1 VFTQYL
7 TAVAV
12 VGAAGFLAEVDSFAP
27 WAPLINMGG
36 VGAVLVWFLWKAD
49 PRMRAIESSVDRNTQ
64 SILILLLEID
74 RTSPQAKEQAQAVL
88 ADIKKARKARGESE
102 E

>member
-1 VFTQYL
+1 VS
-7 TAVAV
+7 
-12 VGAAGFLAEVDSFAP
+12 EVDSFAP

-64 SILILLLEID
+64 AILILLLEID

-88 ADIKKARKARGESE
+88 TAIKKARKARGEPDE